1 MKKRVVLLALGLLGV
16 SSGDVTA
23 QTAVQSFDEL
33 VETVTPGMTVV
44 VDLANGRSR
53 SGKVVS
59 LSGDRI
65 DIRRRRWIFRSEQ
78 LSFGEESVR
87 RIEHRDSTANGTL
100 IGIGAGVLAA
110 WVRCKTGGP
119 SYGLDAGCVWWS
131 FFAPVGGGV
140 VGNIIDWS
148 HRRPLYVAPLGA
160 RIQVA
165 PAREAGIGI
174 AATIGF

>member
-1 MKKRVVLLALGLLGV
+1 MKKRIVLLVLALLGV
-16 SSGDVTA
+16 LSGDVTA
-23 QTAVQSFDEL
+23 QTAVQSFDQL

-44 VDLANGRSR
+44 VDLADGHSTSGR
-53 SGKVVS
+53 VVS

-65 DIRRRRWIFRSEQ
+65 DVRRRRGIFRSEQ

-87 RIEHRDSTANGTL
+87 RIEHRDSTVNGTL
-100 IGIGAGVLAA
+100 MGIGAGVLTA
-110 WVRCKTGGP
+110 WVRCKTAGP
-119 SYGLDAGCVWWS
+119 SYGLDVGCVWWS
-131 FFAPVGGGV
+131 FFAPIGGGV

-148 HRRPLYVAPLGA
+148 HRRTLYVAPGGA

-165 PAREAGIGI
+165 PASAAGIGI

>member
-33 VETVTPGMTVV
+33 VETVTPGN
-44 VDLANGRSR
+44 APG
-53 SGKVVS
+53 
-59 LSGDRI
+59 
-65 DIRRRRWIFRSEQ
+65 
-78 LSFGEESVR
+78 
-87 RIEHRDSTANGTL
+87 GT
-100 IGIGAGVLAA
+100 
-110 WVRCKTGGP
+110 
-119 SYGLDAGCVWWS
+119 
-131 FFAPVGGGV
+131 
-140 VGNIIDWS
+140 
-148 HRRPLYVAPLGA
+148 

>member
-1 MKKRVVLLALGLLGV
+1 MKKRIVLLALGLLGV
-16 SSGDVTA
+16 SSGAVTA

-33 VETVTPGMTVV
+33 VQTVTPGMTVV
-44 VDLANGRSR
+44 VDLADGRSR

-65 DIRRRRWIFRSEQ
+65 DIRRRRWIFGSEQ
-78 LSFGEESVR
+78 LSFVEASVR
-87 RIEHRDSTANGTL
+87 RMENRDSTANGTL
-100 IGIGAGVLAA
+100 IGIGAGGLAA

-119 SYGLDAGCVWWS
+119 SYGLDVGCVWWS
-131 FFAPVGGGV
+131 FFAPIGGGV

-148 HRRPLYVAPLGA
+148 HQRPLYVAPVGT
-160 RIQVA
+160 RIQLA
-165 PAREAGIGI
+165 PTREAGISI